1 MSYTAAINRANPA
14 CFMFL
19 VDQSG
24 SMTEPIGGSSG
35 QPKMNAAAKAVNRA
49 ADTLVQRCSQGI
61 EVRDYFD
68 IAIIGYN
75 TDSAGQPMATVYTG
89 EGVPGN
95 PFSRISEFA
104 ELAAVEEHTV
114 KEDDGAGGII
124 EVKRQIPAWIRP
136 EADYGTPMKSTL
148 EAAAEAVE
156 KWISAHP
163 ESYPPVIINV
173 SDGQS
178 TDGDPE
184 PAAASVKSLATADGN
199 ALVFNVHLS
208 KNGAPA
214 VRYPSLEEELPPKD
228 GHCRAMFRMSSPLPQ
243 ASRERAEALE
253 IPVTEKSRGYVFNA
267 DIVDLIQFLDIGTRA
282 AVNLR

>member
-1 MSYTAAINRANPA
+1 
-14 CFMFL
+14 
-19 VDQSG
+19 
-24 SMTEPIGGSSG
+24 
-35 QPKMNAAAKAVNRA
+35 
-49 ADTLVQRCSQGI
+49 
-61 EVRDYFD
+61 
-68 IAIIGYN
+68 
-75 TDSAGQPMATVYTG
+75 
-89 EGVPGN
+89 
-95 PFSRISEFA
+95 
-104 ELAAVEEHTV
+104 
-114 KEDDGAGGII
+114 
-124 EVKRQIPAWIRP
+124 
-136 EADYGTPMKSTL
+136 MKSTL

-214 VRYPSLEEELPPKD
+214 VRYPSLEEELPPRD
-228 GHCRAMFRMSSPLPQ
+228 GHCRSMFRMSSPLPQ